1 MTPNLSQIDA
11 MQNQLN
17 ALKAQQTQH
26 LSQQSMQ
33 SFPSYSQSLQD
44 MVSKEVNVAL
54 QRILEAQQPQQAQ
67 LPAPSPAP
75 SQPNP
80 NDPNAALISTIDKF
94 AQSILTKEQI
104 TWLMDPTILS
114 GLPLFFKSEKGKQA
128 VGLLFSEY
136 QDYVNR

>member
-1 MTPNLSQIDA
+1 MSTNLSQLELI
-11 MQNQLN
+11 QNQLN
-17 ALKAQQTQH
+17 ALKSQQTQ
-26 LSQQSMQ
+26 QQQMQ
-33 SFPSYSQSLQD
+33 TLPMQPFPNYSQSLQD
-44 MVSKEVNVAL
+44 MVSKEVNIAL
-54 QRILEAQQPQQAQ
+54 QRIVDAQQPQQQAPQAQ
-67 LPAPSPAP
+67 LPAPT
-75 SQPNP
+75 NP
-80 NDPNAALISTIDKF
+80 NDPNATLINTIDKF

>member
-1 MTPNLSQIDA
+1 MMTQNLSQIDA

-17 ALKAQQTQH
+17 ALKAQQSQQQVA
-26 LSQQSMQ
+26 QQSMQ
-33 SFPSYSQSLQD
+33 SFPNYSQSLQD
-44 MVSKEVNVAL
+44 IVSKEVNVAL
-54 QRILEAQQPQQAQ
+54 QRILDAPPPQQQTQQAQ
-67 LPAPSPAP
+67 LPAPT
-75 SQPNP
+75 NP
-80 NDPNAALISTIDKF
+80 NDPNATLINTIDKF

-128 VGLLFSEY
+128 IGLLFSEY